1 MLAALKAR
9 LTADSM
15 AHLLALPVDEDG
27 EYKSRRIRLGHPSQ
41 KMDTRYVKLRNLLL
55 DYMSVKAKACVM
67 AYLLDLAAH
76 IIMLI

>member
-1 MLAALKAR
+1 M
-9 LTADSM
+9 
-15 AHLLALPVDEDG
+15 
-27 EYKSRRIRLGHPSQ
+27 Q
-41 KMDTRYVKLRNLLL
+41 KMDTRYVRNLLL

>member
-1 MLAALKAR
+1 MENDK
-9 LTADSM
+9 
-15 AHLLALPVDEDG
+15 G
-27 EYKSRRIRLGHPSQ
+27 RRIRLGIPNHT

-76 IIMLI
+76 IIMLIWYDG